1 MVYPFE
7 KRPKITFDTRLSSY
21 HGIVYTIQKVL
32 VLQAHASSNH
42 KQGPL
47 VPEPLAFSWFF
58 RANASF
64 ASLFNTNGQS
74 ITYNQAQD
82 IIKITYIEIGR
93 IKSHGT
99 IEKPKEL
106 SHVQ

>member
-7 KRPKITFDTRLSSY
+7 KRPKITLDTRLPSY

-47 VPEPLAFSWFF
+47 VPEPSAFSWFF

-74 ITYNQAQD
+74 QD
-82 IIKITYIEIGR
+82 IIKNTYIEIGR